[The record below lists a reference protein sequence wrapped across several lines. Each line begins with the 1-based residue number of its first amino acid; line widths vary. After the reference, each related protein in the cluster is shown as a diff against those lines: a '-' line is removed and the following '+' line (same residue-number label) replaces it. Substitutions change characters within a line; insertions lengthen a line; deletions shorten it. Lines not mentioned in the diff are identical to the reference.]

1 MSEDV
6 RRSAEGH
13 AHEGH
18 AHRTRSYV
26 LLVPR
31 RRTTATRSLPLVPA
45 LHQRLLSSAS
55 IPKEL
60 RVLSVFDVFALLPF
74 RSTRRRRWLSRLSQ
88 CTTYTTSAHAC
99 LQISSRSARW
109 SNSYT
114 LPSSS
119 VLLDKSSNSHTLF
132 LSRRGSRTS
141 AYAYLDSQSCNLR
154 PRCVTTAEHSFVLG
168 NAVCEVSGDLPP
180 HWQIKLYYPRRNL
193 NVAWAKAPLSNQ
205 LSIAALARNI
215 KCLTSAP
222 TTTSLVPSVEAR
234 HGKERHYAH
243 DL

>member
-1 MSEDV
+1 M
-6 RRSAEGH
+6 
-13 AHEGH
+13 
-18 AHRTRSYV
+18 
-26 LLVPR
+26 
-31 RRTTATRSLPLVPA
+31 
-45 LHQRLLSSAS
+45 
-55 IPKEL
+55 
-60 RVLSVFDVFALLPF
+60 PF